1 MSVKRKSDS
10 TEHVASIKKQ
20 PKIAKIKS
28 EKASNKSLQSNKPD
42 DANAKTKKA
51 RKHKPNESKDNS
63 IEKQEVKNDNSPN
76 ELKKTKD
83 SNDHD
88 KQEFDDNKENS
99 NNEKSAQKKES
110 ALERREKKKKLKSER
125 QSKKKKDETVVDLGT
140 KAKHVWNKV
149 RGDDC
154 PENERDG
161 LLNELHSLVKGSLNK
176 VNQY

>member
-10 TEHVASIKKQ
+10 TEQAVSIKKKT
-20 PKIAKIKS
+20 KIAKIISGK
-28 EKASNKSLQSNKPD
+28 ESNKSLQSNSPD
-42 DANAKTKKA
+42 NDNAKTKKA
-51 RKHKPNESKDNS
+51 KKHKPNESKHNS
-63 IEKQEVKNDNSPN
+63 IEKQEGKNDNSPN

-88 KQEFDDNKENS
+88 KPGFDDNKENS